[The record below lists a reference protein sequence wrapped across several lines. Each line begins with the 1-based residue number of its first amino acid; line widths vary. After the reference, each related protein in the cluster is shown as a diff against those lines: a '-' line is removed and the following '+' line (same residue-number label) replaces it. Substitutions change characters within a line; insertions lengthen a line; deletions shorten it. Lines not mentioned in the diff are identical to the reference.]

1 MAVMAKINK
10 AKINYIIDV
19 IIGIGFLASAIT
31 GIVLLLNGSG
41 GYQGGR
47 NPRFVSEVF
56 IISRSAW
63 NSLHT
68 WSSVIMVIGVFA
80 HLVLHWKWI
89 VNMTKRL
96 FKHSERKLRP
106 CPIGT

>member
-47 NPRFVSEVF
+47 NPRFVSEVI

-80 HLVLHWKWI
+80 HLVLHWRWI
-89 VNMTKRL
+89 VSMTKRL